1 MRPDPQTLVP
11 ILEDWLSTGQIA
23 AAAWSTL
30 IEGELA
36 DGRRAQAWGIGPD
49 NVVDQVQARLAWLP
63 VLAQLHPGLPLPAA
77 PLSTYLPL
85 AWQLWLPLALH
96 LKQLRDRQPHP
107 LIQGILAGQGTGKTT
122 LAAILRQL
130 LGAQGYGTATLSLDD
145 LYQPWGVRR
154 QLQRNDPRLRWRGPP
169 GTHDIPLGL
178 ATLAQVRQATPGS
191 VINLPR
197 FDKSLH
203 DGEGDRTS
211 PEPVQA
217 IDILLFEGWFV
228 GLHPLSPEALEAG
241 LGEGRTAEADR
252 QFARDSNQ
260 ALAAYLPLWQ
270 SLDRLLLILPQDYRW
285 SQGWRQQA
293 ERALQAQGKA
303 GMDQARVADFVAYFW
318 RALPPPLFIP
328 PLTQPGSGVDLV
340 IEVDGERRPQA
351 IYQSGEGRD
360 GCAQQ
365 PLEWRS

>member
-1 MRPDPQTLVP
+1 MTPVPQTLVP
-11 ILEDWLSTGQIA
+11 ILADWLGTGRIA
-23 AAAWSTL
+23 ATAWSTL
-30 IEGELA
+30 IQAELA
-36 DGRRAQAWGIGPD
+36 DPRRAQAWGIGPD
-49 NVVDQVQARLAWLP
+49 NVVEQVQIRLRWLRS
-63 VLAQLHPGLPLPAA
+63 LAQLHPGLPLPAA

-85 AWQLWLPLALH
+85 AWHLWLPLALH
-96 LKQLRDRQPHP
+96 LKQIRDRQPHP

-122 LAAILRQL
+122 LAAILSQL
-130 LGAQGYGTATLSLDD
+130 LRAQGYGAATLSLDD

-154 QLQRNDPRLRWRGPP
+154 QLQRADPRLRWRGPP

-178 ATLAQVRQATPGS
+178 ATLAQVRQATPGR

-203 DGEGDRTS
+203 HGEGDRTD

-228 GLHPLSPEALEAG
+228 GLRPLPPEALETGLAA
-241 LGEGRTAEADR
+241 LGEGLTPEADR
-252 QFARDSNQ
+252 QFARDINQ

-293 ERALQAQGKA
+293 EQALQAQGKT
-303 GMDQARVADFVAYFW
+303 GMDQATVADFVAYFW

-328 PLTQPGSGVDLV
+328 TLIQPGGGVDLV
-340 IEVDGERRPQA
+340 IEVDVERRPQA
-351 IYQSGEGRD
+351 IYQPGD
-360 GCAQQ
+360 
-365 PLEWRS
+365 